1 MIPRALFVRLSTIVS
16 RIPSICNFGLM
27 LRFTF
32 ETECS
37 RRFKP
42 FVDRKLGCE
51 GMITLSAAAKCI
63 DCHHPQRRHTVDE
76 NVVVILS
83 HAVDSIFQ
91 NVLATHNI
99 EQSSFHAGEFDVGRE
114 NIHALAVM

>member
-16 RIPSICNFGLM
+16 RIPSIRSFGLI

-37 RRFKP
+37 RRFRP

-51 GMITLSAAAKCI
+51 GMITLSAAAKALI
-63 DCHHPQRRHTVDE
+63 
-76 NVVVILS
+76 VIIPNDGIAVCASLRGEGIKS
-83 HAVDSIFQ
+83 VVDS
-91 NVLATHNI
+91 NEA
-99 EQSSFHAGEFDVGRE
+99 HAQERE
-114 NIHALAVM
+114 NAFQIVAGFLVVSAEAG